1 MEPVYTGGK
10 IDRGPSRES
19 MLQWVLSYIQQFVL
33 FVYSTSSTCF
43 DGIIAVSSVFELILA
58 RMAGSG
64 SSRKSVMSVFRSLR
78 LVRLFKMVKQWKSLH
93 SLLNTMVR
101 AASDVQSFG
110 ILFNLFVF
118 VSLT

>member
-1 MEPVYTGGK
+1 MEVRLT
-10 IDRGPSRES
+10 E
-19 MLQWVLSYIQQFVL
+19 VLLVNQCSSGYYLTFNNS
-33 FVYSTSSTCF
+33 FYSCTALRRHVST
-43 DGIIAVSSVFELILA
+43 ASAFELILA

-64 SSRKSVMSVFRSLR
+64 SSGKSVMSVFRSLR